1 MLFSIKKP
9 ENCNECLFYWGGL
22 GGVNCT
28 FDPCIFKHP
37 ELYKKDD
44 TYGIRTIVSQKV
56 TKDTAVSKDEFDY
69 MSKNKSE
76 LNSFMDWLKRDMS
89 KDLGLFLA
97 ENELVKFDYQGTDYD
112 TWSKRFKATIC
123 VIKPEDFE

>member
-9 ENCNECLFYWGGL
+9 KDCSECIFSCNHYICA
-22 GGVNCT
+22 
-28 FDPCIFKHP
+28 PCIFKHP

-44 TYGIRTIVSQKV
+44 VYGIRIVEAQKIV
-56 TKDTAVSKDEFDY
+56 KNTAVSKDEIEY
-69 MSKNKSE
+69 MEKDKSE
-76 LNSFMDWLKRDMS
+76 LKSCMDWLKHDMS

-97 ENELVKFDYQGTDYD
+97 DNELVKFDYEGTDYD